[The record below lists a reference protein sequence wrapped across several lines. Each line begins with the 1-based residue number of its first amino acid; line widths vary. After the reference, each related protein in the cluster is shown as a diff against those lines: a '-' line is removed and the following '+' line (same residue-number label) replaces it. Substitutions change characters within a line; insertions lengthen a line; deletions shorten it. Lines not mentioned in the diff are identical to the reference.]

1 MRLSLEQVFARMPP
15 CGNGLIPICN
25 WKKAYGRLA
34 PSINFMS
41 LEGLLMKYRKQVHYV
56 KGVFACPK
64 CHQHF
69 VQEKWLEE
77 FRVRCHK
84 CDYRGA
90 LTHVSVEEQMDEE
103 IERR

>member
-1 MRLSLEQVFARMPP
+1 MCSAGCDVDRVSSSQFAIGKRPVAGYYAFFISYLEE
-15 CGNGLIPICN
+15 
-25 WKKAYGRLA
+25 LA
-34 PSINFMS
+34 
-41 LEGLLMKYRKQVHYV
+41 MKYRKQVHYV